1 MDSID
6 QLLSTMVIED
16 ILEMVKNYE
25 VLREKGSLGD
35 CLLREVTEEYVKK
48 HNITLGAALMMDR
61 FGLESYR
68 YMARVF
74 MGIT

>member
-1 MDSID
+1 MDPID
-6 QLLSTMVIED
+6 QLLSTMAIED
-16 ILEMVKNYE
+16 ILEMIKNYE

-35 CLLREVTEEYVKK
+35 CPLREVAEGYVKK

-61 FGLESYR
+61 LGLESYR
-68 YMARVF
+68 YMARVL